1 MTKKTNQ
8 LQKIPSTLQKMAA
21 TVSALLAIFGAVAG
35 AGNWLVHEIT
45 ATTNER
51 IDTLEE
57 TLAETNRENRLSIV
71 RLELMTLISNDP
83 TNIVEIEKLARI
95 YFGEL
100 DGNSYM
106 TSVVSKWCKEY
117 DSDCSKIILK

>member
-1 MTKKTNQ
+1 MTKETNQ

>member
-1 MTKKTNQ
+1 MTKGTNQ

-51 IDTLEE
+51 IDALE
-57 TLAETNRENRLSIV
+57 LMIETNNQENRLSIV

>member
-1 MTKKTNQ
+1 MTKETNQ

-100 DGNSYM
+100 NGNSYM